1 MLKKVWA
8 NKWKIVIVVIIG
20 LGIYYYFFIH
30 KANEAKIE
38 STKVK
43 RGTIQETLTLSGE
56 IDADEHVVLRFATS
70 GRLTWVGVKEGQSV
84 KKYQSIASIDARDTR
99 KTLDKYLNTFASD
112 RLDFDQGK
120 YDNTN
125 LTNDFSKDIR
135 EKAERALQKSQYS
148 LNNSVLNVELQTIA
162 LEYSNLWTPI
172 EGIVVRADSPN
183 PGLNITPATAEF
195 EIINPKTIYFS
206 ATVEQNDVVKLREN
220 MTGKL
225 TLDPYPDDEITAT
238 IKTVGFIPKTGET
251 STVYEVK
258 IGFTPN
264 AKYNLRYGMT
274 GDAEFSTK
282 ERKNVLYLPM
292 KFVKSEGEKKYV
304 NIMKNNVKEKK
315 YIKIGMESDNEIE
328 ITSGLA
334 EKDTV
339 YYE

>member
-20 LGIYYYFFIH
+20 LGIYYYFFIQ

-38 STKVK
+38 SANVK

-225 TLDPYPDDEITAT
+225 TLDPYPDDEITAI

-282 ERKNVLYLPM
+282 EKKNVLYLPM